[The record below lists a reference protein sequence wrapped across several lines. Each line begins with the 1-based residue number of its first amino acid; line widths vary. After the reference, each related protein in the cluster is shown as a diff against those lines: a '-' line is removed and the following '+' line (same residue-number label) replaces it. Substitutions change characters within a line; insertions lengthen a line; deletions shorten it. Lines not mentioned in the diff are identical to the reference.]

1 MQERSLMVCASSRE
15 EGIVLVKRGFGKQRK
30 WKKIIYP
37 LPTAKITGR
46 YKNLESS
53 LPLLYLQY
61 VKI

>member
-1 MQERSLMVCASSRE
+1 MVCASSRE